1 MSEAAVLAD
10 LERALTAAQ
19 AVVGGIQPSQWT
31 LPTPCTELDVRE
43 VLNHLVSGNLLF
55 AAIVRGEPLPDR
67 DADQLGGDPPAAFQ
81 RAAKELRRRSPLPGC
96 CRRPT
101 PPRSG
106 TRPAWSWLASGSSRC

>member
-10 LERALTAAQ
+10 LERALTATQ
-19 AVVGGIQPSQWT
+19 AVVGGIQPNQWT

-67 DADQLGGDPPAAFQ
+67 DADQLGVDPPAAGFSAGPPDTGPPPPDQPGRRMKRFTPDGARIDQ
-81 RAAKELRRRSPLPGC
+81 RPPG
-96 CRRPT
+96 P
-101 PPRSG
+101 
-106 TRPAWSWLASGSSRC
+106 